1 MPWLKKSNSTR
12 QQGDGSPRPPPPP
25 PISSSQ
31 SYGGAPQLSP
41 SPIYPSVPSG
51 SGSAQSPYPPRD
63 GFFQQPGNYAQQG
76 GIRYP
81 GHGGAPFLGGFHLP
95 GSTLPP
101 NVITGTGSAT
111 YSNPFVSQVPQGAP
125 PDLVRD
131 EAYTWFLTVDQDGN
145 GQLSHEELRSAL
157 LNDRGLP
164 FSNSSVKY
172 LMSIFD
178 WDGNGSISFEE
189 FARLWKFVIRWR
201 ELFVEFDVD
210 RDGSIDAEELS
221 YALAQHKYAALQPFG
236 FPLLTC
242 ALFSCP
248 VGRPVVDL
256 LLKKYGSRTP
266 RHHGQGIPRTHMPMD
281 WFICACI
288 VVEKM
293 WKLYDKM
300 GDRPRISRD
309 EFLEEVISLP

>member
-12 QQGDGSPRPPPPP
+12 QQGGGSLRPPPPP

-31 SYGGAPQLSP
+31 SYGGAPQPGP
-41 SPIYPSVPSG
+41 SPIHLSVPSG

-63 GFFQQPGNYAQQG
+63 GFQQPGNYAQHG
-76 GIRYP
+76 DIGYP
-81 GHGGAPFLGGFHLP
+81 GGAPFPGGFHPP
-95 GSTLPP
+95 GSIPPP
-101 NVITGTGSAT
+101 NVTTGTGSAT
-111 YSNPFVSQVPQGAP
+111 YPNPFVSQVPQGAP
-125 PDLVRD
+125 PDPVRD
-131 EAYTWFLTVDQDGN
+131 EAYDWFLIVDQDRN

-189 FARLWKFVIRWR
+189 FACLWKFVIRWR

-210 RDGSIDAEELS
+210 RDGSINAEELS
-221 YALAQHKYAALQPFG
+221 YALAQHN
-236 FPLLTC
+236 
-242 ALFSCP
+242 CP

-256 LLKKYGSRTP
+256 LLRKYGSRTP
-266 RHHGQGIPRTHMPMD
+266 RQYGQAISRPQMPMD

-288 VVEKM
+288 IVEKM
-293 WKLYDKM
+293 WNLYDKM